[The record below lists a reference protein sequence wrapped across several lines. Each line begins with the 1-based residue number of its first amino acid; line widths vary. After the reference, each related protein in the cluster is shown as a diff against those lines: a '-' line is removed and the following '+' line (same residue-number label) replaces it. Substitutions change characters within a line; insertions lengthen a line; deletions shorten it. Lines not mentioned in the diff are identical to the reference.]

1 MYFITPLI
9 VFSLLFS
16 CIECVREVSNGH
28 DTATKTLDLVQQVLC
43 TNFKSDMPVYSLTVL
58 VNDNYV
64 CAPTKK
70 CFSSS
75 EVIVGGFVVGNV
87 NLNIEQSQTHRR
99 SLLFWGGAKDR
110 RLTADLLYKV
120 GYGLGVISITQ
131 KRIRTSHWIENP
143 SCHYPYSLCAMTD
156 VIFKDFAYTSSKRP
170 DLDRETQVY
179 PYQNLADFNVTC
191 STARNTFYDYEVLG
205 ALNVLQRHITELTAE
220 DANSKE
226 TSNRVKRDVAKSTS
240 KEELPHN
247 KRDVAKSTQQMVTTI
262 KSALNTWNLTMFM
275 NSTIRE
281 YTETECMKA
290 TCKCYIKIYQ
300 FLIVLNE
307 AMLYMWNAGLK
318 IYKN

>member
-28 DTATKTLDLVQQVLC
+28 DTATKTLDLVQQVL
-43 TNFKSDMPVYSLTVL
+43 
-58 VNDNYV
+58 
-64 CAPTKK
+64 
-70 CFSSS
+70 
-75 EVIVGGFVVGNV
+75 
-87 NLNIEQSQTHRR
+87 
-99 SLLFWGGAKDR
+99 WGGAKDR

-226 TSNRVKRDVAKSTS
+226 TSNRVKRDVAKST
-240 KEELPHN
+240 
-247 KRDVAKSTQQMVTTI
+247 QQMVTTI